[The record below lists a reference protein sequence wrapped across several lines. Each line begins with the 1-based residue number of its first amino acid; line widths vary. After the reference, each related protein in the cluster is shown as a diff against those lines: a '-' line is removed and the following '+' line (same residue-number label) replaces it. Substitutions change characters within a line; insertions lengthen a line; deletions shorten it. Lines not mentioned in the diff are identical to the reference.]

1 MKLIKRRGFMNR
13 WLTIFLTI
21 FLMTTVSGC
30 TQNIE
35 EHAKAKVVP
44 EEIVLI
50 DRAGNKINIKNE
62 YNKIIS
68 FAPSLSEILL
78 DLGYEDKIIA
88 ITTVDSTFNNENI
101 QVFDMMNPDIESIMA
116 LEPDLILTTE
126 LTSSGQSNP
135 FAELEKSGVTIATIP
150 TATTI
155 NGIYED
161 LDFIGKL
168 LNEETKTTAIIN
180 NMKNVVDYYKQKS
193 MGIEDKKTVYFEIS
207 PAPYMF
213 STGRDTY
220 LNEMIEIVGAENIFT
235 DQVGWFSP
243 TSEMILTDNPDVI
256 LTNVDYVENPV
267 EEIKSRNGWDV
278 INAVKNNEV
287 FYIDNNATSIPNHNI
302 VKGIKDMAKI
312 IYPEYYKE

>member
-1 MKLIKRRGFMNR
+1 MNR